1 MASFDVDLEKINSKF
16 RQHDHFLQIL
26 DRQLAEKP
34 KPQPEAAKE
43 SSKSKPGSGLAT
55 PTLAPKSSA
64 TRNAGSLGSQQS
76 PQEEPEASSSA
87 AEEQV
92 WTVPVAEMPNPR
104 VFGYRDPLEGS
115 PIQYMNRA
123 LEAGDSPLY
132 RKMDLKDSQASSTE
146 EADEPQ
152 SSGVGSEYKRELFR
166 EQVLQKAEEAE
177 PPQEQEQK
185 QEQPAYK
192 SSESSLAAQSHKEGK
207 EESAGTIPEVHLLG
221 QQLRPKQLRSE
232 GNVSAGSSYRALAS
246 SGRRERVQRKLSPIK
261 VENLVN
267 LPVKPVTAEVIHSVA
282 EILGYTE
289 LHPEVVEKIVD
300 ISIRVD
306 AQDKQMLE
314 FEEIVGNVKGFTMDE
329 VKKLIEMKKDETVSE
344 IKETMH
350 YVKMIQEETS
360 SVKHQLASISEQQ
373 ERQRRFLREAVME
386 HVQMVS
392 TDLKQ
397 QIQTLS

>member
-1 MASFDVDLEKINSKF
+1 M
-16 RQHDHFLQIL
+16 
-26 DRQLAEKP
+26 
-34 KPQPEAAKE
+34 
-43 SSKSKPGSGLAT
+43 
-55 PTLAPKSSA
+55 
-64 TRNAGSLGSQQS
+64 
-76 PQEEPEASSSA
+76 
-87 AEEQV
+87 
-92 WTVPVAEMPNPR
+92 
-104 VFGYRDPLEGS
+104 
-115 PIQYMNRA
+115 
-123 LEAGDSPLY
+123 
-132 RKMDLKDSQASSTE
+132 
-146 EADEPQ
+146 
-152 SSGVGSEYKRELFR
+152 
-166 EQVLQKAEEAE
+166 
-177 PPQEQEQK
+177 
-185 QEQPAYK
+185 
-192 SSESSLAAQSHKEGK
+192 
-207 EESAGTIPEVHLLG
+207 
-221 QQLRPKQLRSE
+221 
-232 GNVSAGSSYRALAS
+232 
-246 SGRRERVQRKLSPIK
+246 QRKLSPIK